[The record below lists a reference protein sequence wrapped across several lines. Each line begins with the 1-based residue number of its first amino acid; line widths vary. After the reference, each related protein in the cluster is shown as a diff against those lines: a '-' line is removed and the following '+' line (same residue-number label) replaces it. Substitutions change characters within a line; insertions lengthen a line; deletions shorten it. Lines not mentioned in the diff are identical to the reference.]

1 MKRSLRVRP
10 VPAFVFLATAI
21 SGWANAASAQA
32 WQVDSKEPIATT
44 QGEVTTR
51 WPFVTPSVSS
61 RAQTT
66 DPLDSALAAP
76 ASSEEVRTPKTASEA
91 LLSHFPNVVLKTQD
105 NKPVRFYDDLIKG
118 KVVMINF
125 MFTSCDSLCPRATS
139 NLANVQD
146 ILGKHLGRDIF
157 MLSISLD
164 PVTDTPKVLKKYARH
179 FKIKRG
185 WYFLTGEKKDID
197 LIRRKLGASPKSSSR
212 YIGEHTEV
220 LIIGNEATGTWIAI
234 PSLTK
239 PNNIAASVLG
249 QMTSESIK

>member
-1 MKRSLRVRP
+1 MSRSVRVSPP

-21 SGWANAASAQA
+21 SGWASAASAPV
-32 WQVDSKEPIATT
+32 WQVDSKEPIAIT

-51 WPFVTPSVSS
+51 MPPLATP
-61 RAQTT
+61 
-66 DPLDSALAAP
+66 AP
-76 ASSEEVRTPKTASEA
+76 SDEVRTPKTASEA

-139 NLANVQD
+139 NLAKVQNV
-146 ILGKHLGRDIF
+146 LGKHLGRDIF

-185 WYFLTGEKKDID
+185 WYFLTGERKDID
-197 LIRRKLGASPKSSSR
+197 LIRRKLGAPPKSSSR

-249 QMTSESIK
+249 QMTSENVK